1 MFTSAIKEAS
11 KNLTAKERIALKD
24 TTRAIKL
31 DEATQ
36 HGDVE
41 IVPSMWAILGVHN
54 DKLVNPDYEQFV
66 VQDANGDTYVTG
78 SNSFWQSFMDIFT
91 EMEGEDEEYSIVV
104 TRIPSKNYNGKEFLS
119 CYIK

>member
-66 VQDANGDTYVTG
+66 VQDVNGDTYVTG